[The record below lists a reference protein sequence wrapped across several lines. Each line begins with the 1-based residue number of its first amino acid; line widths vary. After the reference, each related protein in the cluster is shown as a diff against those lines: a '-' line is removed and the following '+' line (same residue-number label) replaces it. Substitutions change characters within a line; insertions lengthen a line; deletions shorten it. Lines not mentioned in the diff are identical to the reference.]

1 VSFVILI
8 SRTSVTDAD
17 FVHTHHELTVGR
29 RVPAAPLVAGW
40 DRCHRESRSSC
51 TATSTV
57 TRRLKARSDAGAWN
71 ALPDS
76 GTDPGSGRKSTE
88 PLDVML
94 SDAGIEVVKALP
106 DSGQEGQGGA
116 AGT

>member
-1 VSFVILI
+1 M
-8 SRTSVTDAD
+8 TDREPD
-17 FVHTHHELTVGR
+17 Q

-40 DRCHRESRSSC
+40 RRCHRESSSSC
-51 TATSTV
+51 TATSKV
-57 TRRLKARSDAGAWN
+57 TRQRKACSDEGAWN

-106 DSGQEGQGGA
+106 DSGQECQGGA
-116 AGT
+116 ART